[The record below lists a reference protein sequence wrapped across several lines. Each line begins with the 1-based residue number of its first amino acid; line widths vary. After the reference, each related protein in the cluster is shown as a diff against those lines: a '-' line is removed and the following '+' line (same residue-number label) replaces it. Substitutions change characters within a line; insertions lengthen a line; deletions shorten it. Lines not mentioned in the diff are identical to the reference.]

1 MAKRISIPFKKV
13 VEQVDLIDACEHLGI
28 KLKKSG
34 RSYRGQCPECDNKRM
49 AVTPGEG
56 FICHQCDLNGD
67 VIALVKAQEVFN
79 GMYEAAAYL
88 VDVFDLEFGNSTVS
102 RKRNSTVTKNST
114 RTVPKERNS
123 TVPAKRGSKRR
134 KKLDPLTAAM
144 KVAARLDQ
152 EHELVAEM
160 GLEPEEAE
168 QLCIGYAKSGVLAGH
183 VGILIRDENGNPLR
197 YFAAE
202 AGYFCSQFEGAEAL
216 PTNVVPL
223 RKPA

>member
-1 MAKRISIPFKKV
+1 MAKRKSIPFKKV

-34 RSYRGQCPECDNKRM
+34 KSYRGQCPECDNKRM

-56 FICHQCDLNGD
+56 FNCHRCDVQGHD
-67 VIALVKAQEVFN
+67 AIALVKYHEGLS
-79 GMYEAAAYL
+79 GMYDAAAYL
-88 VDVFDLEFGNSTVS
+88 VDAFDLDFENSNGTRRSKKKSTVS
-102 RKRNSTVTKNST
+102 EKR
-114 RTVPKERNS
+114 ER
-123 TVPAKRGSKRR
+123 TVPAKRGSKSR

-144 KVAARLDQ
+144 KVAARLDH
-152 EHELVAEM
+152 EHELVGEM
-160 GLEPEEAE
+160 GLEPDEAE
-168 QLCIGYAKSGVLAGH
+168 QLSVGYAKSGVLAGH

-202 AGYFCSQFEGAEAL
+202 AGYFCSEFEGSEAP